1 MPDLLSDMKLDS
13 LVNVEKEEVV
23 SLVEL
28 LLGEQS
34 VTYNK
39 EKERA
44 RNTSTPGVKVKSRRQ
59 RRKTGRSAKTRK
71 VMRQRLKE
79 QTLKEPRKNPI
90 QSRSTLH

>member
-28 LLGEQS
+28 LLGEQAAI
-34 VTYNK
+34 YNK

-44 RNTSTPGVKVKSRRQ
+44 KNTSTPGVKVKSRRQ
-59 RRKTGRSAKTRK
+59 RRKSGRSAKT
-71 VMRQRLKE
+71 
-79 QTLKEPRKNPI
+79 KNK
-90 QSRSTLH
+90 QKSKTGS